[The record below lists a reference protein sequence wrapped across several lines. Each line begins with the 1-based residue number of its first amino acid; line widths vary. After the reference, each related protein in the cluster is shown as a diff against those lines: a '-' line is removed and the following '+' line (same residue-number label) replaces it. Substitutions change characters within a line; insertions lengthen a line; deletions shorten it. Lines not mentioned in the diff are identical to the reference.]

1 MRYRIRLDTMSDVN
15 NFVKMASKNPGK
27 ITLTDGENFTVNGK
41 SLLGA
46 MYTMEWKQVFCESEN
61 DSFPHRRYSPPPMD
75 NFAES
80 INQSC
85 TNQHPY
91 AK

>member
-1 MRYRIRLDTMSDVN
+1 MKHMRYRIRLDTMSDVN

-46 MYTMEWKQVFCESEN
+46 MYTMEWNQVFCESEN
-61 DSFPHRRYSPPPMD
+61 EIYRLIKDYIVDDSDPQP
-75 NFAES
+75 E
-80 INQSC
+80 QE
-85 TNQHPY
+85 
-91 AK
+91 